1 MKKLLYIDCC
11 IRGEK
16 SRTKRLADAFLGAL
30 SDRIEVETVDLNE
43 LDLLPLNRERLE
55 RREKAQLGDPI
66 FALAKQF
73 ATAQLIVIAA
83 PFWDMGIPALLRSY
97 FENVSAKNVTFGAD
111 ENGYFGGLCHAEM
124 MIYLTTRG
132 MDIED
137 GGELEQASPYLKA
150 LVAFFGIGNFE
161 MISACG
167 LDEVSPEEAENRLV
181 NAENRA
187 KLLGRKISSP
197 DYL

>member
-11 IRGEK
+11 IRGEQ
-16 SRTKRLADAFLGAL
+16 SRTKRIADAFKGAL
-30 SDRIEVETVDLNE
+30 TDRIEVVTVDLNE
-43 LDLLPLNRERLE
+43 LELLPLNKERLKS
-55 RREKAQLGDPI
+55 REKAQIGDPI

-73 ATAQLIVIAA
+73 ATAQIIVIAA
-83 PFWDMGIPALLRSY
+83 PFWDMGIPALLRAY
-97 FENVSAKNVTFGAD
+97 FENVSVKNITFGAD
-111 ENGYFGGLCHAEM
+111 ETGYFGGICHAET
-124 MIYLTTRG
+124 MIFLTTRG

-150 LVAFFGIGNFE
+150 LVAFFGIGGFE
-161 MISACG
+161 MISARG

-181 NAENRA
+181 DAENHA
-187 KLLGRKISSP
+187 KLLARKISSP